1 MLHLKARNS
10 AYLSVFSINFLLL
23 IEFYARI
30 NVASL
35 VEAFSFLINEMA
47 TVEMNKNEGQR

>member
-1 MLHLKARNS
+1 MHLKARNS